1 MLDDLTYSKRLELL
15 TLWER
20 VAATN
25 PNFLD
30 CVDEI
35 ESDCRTLLAMDLGN
49 TAREGIL
56 NIIGNTITMA
66 VIYNS
71 LVKNIKEMA

>member
-1 MLDDLTYSKRLELL
+1 MLSDLEQLKLIS
-15 TLWER
+15 LWER
-20 VAATN
+20 VADDK
-25 PNFLD
+25 PEFGD

-35 ESDCRTLLAMDLGN
+35 ESDCRALLAMDLGN
-49 TAREGIL
+49 TANEGIL
-56 NIIGNTITMA
+56 NIIANTITMA